1 MALLLMSAPMMVLQC
16 VAVWCSVGCRVGL
29 VEPHASDGIIIN
41 VGSHDGVAVCCSVL
55 QCVAVCCSVL
65 QCVAVCCSALPI
77 LFTHTLSPSSK
88 PSSTLTHRNT
98 HIHPPTATH
107 STTLTHHNI
116 HFHLPSPH
124 IITQPTC
131 NDQRTRDELALI
143 YAEHECAQ
151 VCWSVLK
158 CVAVCC
164 RVMQSAAQLGLSS
177 LHYMQRV

>member
-1 MALLLMSAPMMVLQC
+1 MAQQ
-16 VAVWCSVGCRVGL
+16 
-29 VEPHASDGIIIN
+29 ASDGIIIN

-55 QCVAVCCSVL
+55 QCVAVCCSAL
-65 QCVAVCCSALPI
+65 QCVAAHCPSSS
-77 LFTHTLSPSSK
+77 HTLSHPPRNLLPPSR
-88 PSSTLTHRNT
+88 HRNT

-143 YAEHECAQ
+143 YAEHECAE